1 MARPDGGGSS
11 RDGSPTVSVDEEN
24 VLVIAWVAKD
34 DGEAREAVQLK
45 VPKGVTAAQLREA
58 GEFAAA
64 ADPGGGRRGADGREP
79 EGPEGGDRGEAAA
92 DLVNVNMELVPSD
105 TPLNAGDQVF
115 LKE

>member
-1 MARPDGGGSS
+1 
-11 RDGSPTVSVDEEN
+11 VDEEN
-24 VLVIAWVAKD
+24 VLVIAWVTKD
-34 DGEAREAVQLK
+34 EGEAREAVQLK

-64 ADPGGGRRGADGREP
+64 ADPGGRQRGADGREP
-79 EGPEGGDRGEAAA
+79 EREGGDRGEAAA